1 MRLVDLVLL
10 VELFHDRLQL
20 VGVQLDFKVDLLIR
34 LVCVVHVVEIFQH
47 LDLFEL
53 DEHLQ
58 LHLVD
63 LVL

>member
-1 MRLVDLVLL
+1 
-10 VELFHDRLQL
+10 
-20 VGVQLDFKVDLLIR
+20 LLIR